1 MSEESG
7 YERREVYYYGTV
19 QGVGFRYTVRSLAGR
34 FAVAGFVRNLPDG
47 RVELVAEGT
56 ADEVRL
62 FLDTVRAEMG
72 NYVTDVQ
79 EKTSPA
85 TGRFKGFGIE

>member
-1 MSEESG
+1 MPDETG
-7 YERREVYYYGTV
+7 HQRCDVYYSGMV
-19 QGVGFRYTVRSLAGR
+19 QGVGFRYTVRSMAGR

-47 RVELVAEGT
+47 RVELVAEGA

-85 TGRFKGFGIE
+85 TGRFKEFGIK